1 MFFKKHKKAKT
12 HKPQKEKN
20 KKEAVVFKSKITAVC
35 ASLVVFM
42 LAALFVIELAQ
53 FFLQAENF
61 SKKIILNQPRP
72 IYIVDSQPIDIDV
85 YLRQYFANKVPQQVM
100 NVTVSS
106 YTSTVDQTDDT
117 PYITAFGTPIRD
129 GIVAANFLPVG
140 TVIRFPNK
148 FGDKLFVVEDR
159 MNERYSMQV
168 DVWMSDREEAKQFG
182 IQYLKMEVF

>member
-1 MFFKKHKKAKT
+1 MFLKKHKTPKI
-12 HKPQKEKN
+12 HKIKH
-20 KKEAVVFKSKITAVC
+20 KKEPILCKSKITAFC
-35 ASLVVFM
+35 ASSVVF
-42 LAALFVIELAQ
+42 LLTALLTIELAQ
-53 FFLQAENF
+53 FFLQAKNF

-72 IYIVDSQPIDIDV
+72 VYIVDSQPIDIDV

-106 YTSTVDQTDDT
+106 YTSTADQTDDT

-140 TVIRFPNK
+140 TVIRFPDK

-168 DVWMSDREEAKQFG
+168 DIWMSDREEAKKFG

>member
-1 MFFKKHKKAKT
+1 MFLKKHKKMH
-12 HKPQKEKN
+12 HKEVN
-20 KKEAVVFKSKITAVC
+20 KKEPVLKNKITVLC
-35 ASLVVFM
+35 ASLMVFM
-42 LAALFVIELAQ
+42 LTAILTIELAQ
-53 FFLQAENF
+53 FFLQAEHF
-61 SKKIILNQPRP
+61 SKKIIFNQPRP
-72 IYIVDSQPIDIDV
+72 VYIVDSQPIDIDV
-85 YLRQYFANKVPQQVM
+85 YLRQYFANKVPQKVM
-100 NVTVSS
+100 NITVSS

-140 TVIRFPNK
+140 TVVRFPDK

-168 DVWMSDREEAKQFG
+168 DIWMSDREEAKKFG

>member
-1 MFFKKHKKAKT
+1 MFFKKHKKAKV
-12 HKPQKEKN
+12 HKI
-20 KKEAVVFKSKITAVC
+20 KKEPIIFKSKITALC
-35 ASLVVFM
+35 ACLIVFM
-42 LAALFVIELAQ
+42 LAALFAIELAQ

-72 IYIVDSQPIDIDV
+72 IYIVDSQPVDIDV
-85 YLRQYFANKVPQQVM
+85 YLRQYFASKTPQKVM

-106 YTSTVDQTDDT
+106 YTSTADQTDDT

-140 TVIRFPNK
+140 TVIRFPDK

-168 DVWMSDREEAKQFG
+168 DIWMSDREEAKKFG